1 VFGLEPNELALVVFL
16 AVLITAMGWLSRL
29 GEWLGA
35 RLTGN
40 RESASGDEAD
50 AQARPAKPS
59 RQADPGGPG
68 QPPQR

>member
-1 VFGLEPNELALVVFL
+1 VFGLKLNELALVVFL

-35 RLTGN
+35 RLVGH
-40 RESASGDEAD
+40 RRSASGDEVD
-50 AQARPAKPS
+50 PQPHPTKPS

-68 QPPQR
+68 QPPQP